1 MEIKRVIIPMA
12 GMASRFL
19 PLSLAV
25 PKEFL
30 PLVDKPCIQYL
41 VQEAIDSGI
50 KEVIFVISPKQKA
63 ILNYFNEHSDIKK
76 TLLSRKKESLV
87 KELLDF
93 ENIFKDI
100 SVSYVVQKLPK
111 GDGHAILQA
120 EKFGKEEAV
129 AVLFNDDII
138 YSDIPALNQLIKVF
152 NTTNSPVVAL
162 KRTSVDKVSA
172 YGNVSVEKI
181 ANGIFKIRRFI
192 EKPKPEEI
200 QSDLVVVGKYILTP
214 EVFEY
219 LKKAKPSEKG
229 EIILAEVLEKMLQEG
244 KTIYGCELKGE
255 WLECGDKLKW
265 IKSFFYMALKDPRYQ
280 DELKKYLKTI
290 K

>member
-63 ILNYFNEHSDIKK
+63 VLNYFNEHSDIKK

>member
-63 ILNYFNEHSDIKK
+63 VLNYFNEHSDIKK

-265 IKSFFYMALKDPRYQ
+265 IKSFFYMALKDLRYQ

>member
-63 ILNYFNEHSDIKK
+63 VLNYFNEHSDIKK

-229 EIILAEVLEKMLQEG
+229 EIIRAEVVEKKLQ
-244 KTIYGCELKGE
+244 
-255 WLECGDKLKW
+255 
-265 IKSFFYMALKDPRYQ
+265 
-280 DELKKYLKTI
+280 
-290 K
+290 